1 MEFGTHGQD
10 PRRRM
15 MGIAAVV
22 TFHAALIWA
31 LAAGLAHK
39 MISILPAPIETKII
53 EEIKP
58 QDEPPP
64 PPPPPT
70 LDVPPP
76 PFVPPPEINIQ
87 TTSAPTHAITASSRP
102 APKAA
107 PSMTKA
113 PVVKASLC
121 REPDYPA
128 ISERLGE
135 TGTVLLQLLV
145 GVDGRVSQS
154 KITRSSGYDRLDKA
168 AQLALSRCKFEP
180 GEVAGKPAPA
190 WAELKY
196 TFRKQ
201 G

>member
-1 MEFGTHGQD
+1 MEFGQQGQD

-15 MGIAAVV
+15 MGIGAVV
-22 TFHAALIWA
+22 AFHALLIWA

-39 MISILPAPIETKII
+39 MIEILPAPIETKLI

-58 QDEPPP
+58 PDEPPP

-76 PFVPPPEINIQ
+76 FVPPPEINIQ
-87 TTSAPTHAITASSRP
+87 TAPSAHAITAQSR
-102 APKAA
+102 APVA
-107 PSMTKA
+107 KA
-113 PVVKASLC
+113 PPSVSKPPVVRASGC

-145 GVDGRVSQS
+145 GVDGKVSAS
-154 KITRSSGYDRLDKA
+154 KISRSSGYDRLDKA
-168 AQLALSRCKFEP
+168 AQQALSRCRFTP

-201 G
+201 N